1 MKRLL
6 IPAIL
11 LLATVVG
18 AQMRRGPA
26 SVFDSGVNATPNGR
40 IDEAVFSRLKKL
52 RIPPARLCTDHVF
65 LRRVYLDVIG
75 TLPTLQETK
84 EFLSSKSMNKR
95 RALINRLL
103 EREEFAD
110 YWAMKW
116 GDLLRVKAEFPINL
130 WPNAAKAYHR
140 WIRTCIRDNMPYDRF
155 ARELIT
161 ASGSNFRVA
170 PVNFY
175 RALQSKEPQA
185 LGGAVALTFMGSR
198 ADKWPKDRREGLTA
212 LFSQV
217 GFKGTAEWKEEIIYF
232 DSVKAAKDAAAGT
245 WKTAVLPD
253 GKAVKLS
260 PDQDPRV
267 VFSDW
272 LITRENPWF
281 ARNIVNR
288 MWYWL
293 MGRGIIHEPDDIH
306 PDNPAVNPALLT
318 LLETELIKSG
328 YDLKHVFR
336 LILNSKTYQL
346 SSIPR
351 VRHVKAEA
359 NFAKYTIRRLGAE
372 VLIDAL
378 CQITGTTEKYES
390 RIPEPFTF
398 IPEDK
403 RSIALPD
410 GSITS
415 PFLDMFGRPPR
426 DTGLESERNNNPS
439 AAQRLHLLNS
449 SHIRNKI
456 EKGKNLR
463 TLYYGA
469 QKNPRGTISNL
480 YLTVLSR
487 YPTAEEVKIV
497 SAYAQANKG
506 KGGAALID
514 LTWALLNSTEF
525 LYRH

>member
-6 IPAIL
+6 IPAML
-11 LLATVVG
+11 LLATVAG
-18 AQMRRGPA
+18 AQMRKRLAGP
-26 SVFDSGVNATPNGR
+26 FDSGVNATPSGR
-40 IDEAVFSRLKKL
+40 IDEAVFGQLKKL
-52 RIPPARLCTDHVF
+52 RITPARLCTDEVF

-75 TLPTLQETK
+75 TLPTLQEAK
-84 EFLSSKSMNKR
+84 AFLSSKSMNKR
-95 RALINRLL
+95 RALIDSLL
-103 EREEFAD
+103 ERDEYAD

-175 RALQSKEPQA
+175 RALQSKEPRA
-185 LGGAVALTFMGSR
+185 LGGAVALTFMGCR
-198 ADKWPKDRREGLTA
+198 ADKWPKDRREGLA
-212 LFSQV
+212 AFFSQV
-217 GFKGTAEWKEEIIYF
+217 GFKGTAEWKEEIVYF

-245 WKTAVLPD
+245 WTTAVLPD

-260 PDQDPRV
+260 ADKDPRV
-267 VFSDW
+267 VFADW

-281 ARNIVNR
+281 TRNIVNR
-288 MWYWL
+288 MWCWL
-293 MGRGIIHEPDDIH
+293 VGRGIIHEPDDIH
-306 PDNPAVNPALLT
+306 PDNPPVNPALLT
-318 LLETELIKSG
+318 VLETALIKSG

-336 LILNSKTYQL
+336 LILTSQTYQL
-346 SSIPR
+346 SSVPR
-351 VRHVKAEA
+351 FKHVKAEA
-359 NFAKYTIRRLGAE
+359 NFANYGIRRLGAE

-378 CQITGTTEKYES
+378 CQITGTTEQYES

-398 IPEDK
+398 IPEDE

-456 EKGKNLR
+456 EKSKNLR
-463 TLYYGA
+463 SLYYSA
-469 QKNPRGTISNL
+469 QKNPRGTIDSL

-487 YPTAEEVKIV
+487 YPTAEELKIV

-514 LTWALLNSTEF
+514 LTWALMNSTEF

>member
-6 IPAIL
+6 VSAVL

-18 AQMRRGPA
+18 AQPRKGA
-26 SVFDSGVNATPNGR
+26 GSVFDSGVNATPSGR
-40 IDEAVFSRLKKL
+40 IDEAVFGQLKKL
-52 RIPPARLCTDHVF
+52 RITPARLCTDEVF

-75 TLPTLQETK
+75 TLPTLAEAKQ
-84 EFLSSKSMNKR
+84 FLSSKSMNKR
-95 RALINRLL
+95 RALIDRLL
-103 EREEFAD
+103 ERDEFAD

-116 GDLLRVKAEFPINL
+116 SDLLRVKAEFPINL

-175 RALQSKEPQA
+175 RALQSKEPLD
-185 LGGAVALTFMGSR
+185 LGGAVVLTFMGCR
-198 ADKWPKDRREGLTA
+198 ADKWPKDRKEGLAT

-217 GFKGTAEWKEEIIYF
+217 GFKGTAEWKEEIVFF
-232 DSVKAAKDAAAGT
+232 DSVKAAKDAKAGT

-253 GKAVKLS
+253 GMKMKLS
-260 PDQDPRV
+260 PTKDPRV
-267 VFSDW
+267 VFADW
-272 LITRENPWF
+272 LITPENRWF
-281 ARNIVNR
+281 TRNIVNR
-288 MWYWL
+288 MWYWML
-293 MGRGIIHEPDDIH
+293 GRGIIHEPDDIH
-306 PDNPAVNPALLT
+306 PDNPPVNSSLLAV
-318 LLETELIKSG
+318 LETEFIKSG
-328 YDLKHVFR
+328 YDMKHLFR
-336 LILNSKTYQL
+336 LILTSQTYQL
-346 SSIPR
+346 SSVPR
-351 VRHVKAEA
+351 VKHVKGEA
-359 NFAKYTIRRLGAE
+359 NFANYGIRRLGAE

-398 IPEDK
+398 IPEDE

-415 PFLDMFGRPPR
+415 PFLEMFGRPPR

-456 EKGKNLR
+456 EKSKNLR
-463 TLYYGA
+463 SLYYGA
-469 QKNPRGTISNL
+469 QRNPRGAIESL

-487 YPTAEEVKIV
+487 YPTAAELKIV
-497 SAYAQANKG
+497 TAYAQANKG